1 MFQLMFGFGWAENK
15 IWGKMTKLK
24 KWPIFPD
31 FFKNARVVNFDSLP
45 RDEKMVA
52 MDQFMWKPLVEGYNL
67 TNWKFQMKRDNW
79 LLGLMS
85 QYGLI
90 LAYSG
95 MVASFFSSIF
105 TSSPSA
111 SMFKAY
117 YFYFWAAAPGGIL
130 SYRRQNFVRP
140 HICVSGLPLLWA
152 ILQAPSD
159 NGNT

>member
-67 TNWKFQMKRDNW
+67 GSWKFQTKRDNW
-79 LLGLMS
+79 LLRLMS

-90 LAYSG
+90 LAYSAMG
-95 MVASFFSSIF
+95 
-105 TSSPSA
+105 PR
-111 SMFKAY
+111 K
-117 YFYFWAAAPGGIL
+117 
-130 SYRRQNFVRP
+130 
-140 HICVSGLPLLWA
+140 
-152 ILQAPSD
+152 
-159 NGNT
+159 

>member
-1 MFQLMFGFGWAENK
+1 MFGFGWAENK

-67 TNWKFQMKRDNW
+67 GSWKFQTKRDNW
-79 LLGLMS
+79 LLRLMS

-90 LAYSG
+90 LAYMR
-95 MVASFFSSIF
+95 MVDLHPIERSKCWR
-105 TSSPSA
+105 SA
-111 SMFKAY
+111 SMLLAY
-117 YFYFWAAAPGGIL
+117 RHLPGPFIANNAH
-130 SYRRQNFVRP
+130 SRDAE
-140 HICVSGLPLLWA
+140 GLRG
-152 ILQAPSD
+152 QQ
-159 NGNT
+159 